1 MRVDVYYV
9 EGKEADVYQVWP
21 TKGGTCQY
29 APYSD
34 NAGANWGKVNDF
46 DSCFCSDV
54 SKPDSC

>member
-21 TKGGTCQY
+21 TKGGLCQY

-34 NAGANWGKVNDF
+34 NAGANWGKVNGF
-46 DSCFCSDV
+46 DSCFCEDV
-54 SKPDSC
+54 GREGSC